1 MLQHPAKPLQPNGL
15 STRRLGRLFALR
27 DADVASLLVPLSAAD
42 DSLSRLDER
51 LQTSPIH
58 AGWIARTDFAEAC
71 AALWVEGSLV
81 HLEDLVLHD
90 ANMDIRS
97 PSHELTRAHAYLRL
111 RRKAWNGDP
120 KTLLSPVGLL
130 GFIGRG
136 RHQAG
141 NTERNSE
148 GDTAVK
154 GVLES
159 GAGMVGDTLAAAIA
173 KLKSATEAAS
183 GALERISSPPE
194 APRDTFV
201 YDEDWNEAGRLAE
214 WCACLTEAERYP
226 PVLGALALTLAWQAT
241 EPIQR
246 QAWLAP
252 LLAALYLR
260 RRRRAKAHLISLHLG
275 LRALRPKPGSAKTS
289 VEQLQQGLAIVEA
302 AAREGL
308 AQHDRLMLARQV
320 LGTQGKFENAAAG
333 RTSSQYP
340 ARHRADDRPRAQ
352 DQPAG
357 GPKPHRRTGHRT
369 AGDHWPATLSRLG
382 DRLSVPAGPIEPPRR
397 KEKGLRRFIEDD
409 DTPHRCAEG
418 PQDRLPSFRTWIRKA
433 SCPPCRRGPSRLF
446 VSLSM
451 H

>member
-1 MLQHPAKPLQPNGL
+1 MLQHPAKPLRPNGL

-71 AALWVEGSLV
+71 AALWAEGSLV

-159 GAGMVGDTLAAAIA
+159 GVEMVGDTLFSAAIA

-183 GALERISSPPE
+183 GALERISSSPSE

-289 VEQLQQGLAIVEA
+289 VEQLQQALAIVEA

-320 LGTQGKFENAAAG
+320 LERKCKGRRENSKMPQLAVLLLNTPLVTAPMIAQELKISQQAAQNLIAELGT
-333 RTSSQYP
+333 
-340 ARHRADDRPRAQ
+340 
-352 DQPAG
+352 
-357 GPKPHRRTGHRT
+357 
-369 AGDHWPATLSRLG
+369 
-382 DRLSVPAGPIEPPRR
+382 
-397 KEKGLRRFIEDD
+397 GLREI
-409 DTPHRCAEG
+409 TG
-418 PQDRLPSFRTWIRKA
+418 
-433 SCPPCRRGPSRLF
+433 RRRYRAWAIG
-446 VSLSM
+446 
-451 H
+451 

>member
-1 MLQHPAKPLQPNGL
+1 MLQYPAKPLQPNGL
-15 STRRLGRLFALR
+15 STKRLGRLFALR

-159 GAGMVGDTLAAAIA
+159 GAGMVGDTLFSAAIA

-183 GALERISSPPE
+183 GALERISSPSE

-289 VEQLQQGLAIVEA
+289 VEQLQQALAIVEA

-320 LGTQGKFENAAAG
+320 LERKCKGRRENSKMPQLAVLLLNTPLVTAPMIAQELKISQQAAQNLIAELGT
-333 RTSSQYP
+333 
-340 ARHRADDRPRAQ
+340 
-352 DQPAG
+352 
-357 GPKPHRRTGHRT
+357 
-369 AGDHWPATLSRLG
+369 
-382 DRLSVPAGPIEPPRR
+382 
-397 KEKGLRRFIEDD
+397 GLREI
-409 DTPHRCAEG
+409 TG
-418 PQDRLPSFRTWIRKA
+418 
-433 SCPPCRRGPSRLF
+433 RRRYRAWAIG
-446 VSLSM
+446 
-451 H
+451 

>member
-1 MLQHPAKPLQPNGL
+1 MLQHPAKPLRPNGL

-71 AALWVEGSLV
+71 AALWAEGSLV

-159 GAGMVGDTLAAAIA
+159 GAGMVGDTLFSAAIA

-183 GALERISSPPE
+183 GALERISSPSE

-275 LRALRPKPGSAKTS
+275 LRALRPKPRSAKTS
-289 VEQLQQGLAIVEA
+289 VEQLQQALAIVEA

-320 LGTQGKFENAAAG
+320 LERKCKGRRENSKMPQLAVLLLN
-333 RTSSQYP
+333 TP
-340 ARHRADDRPRAQ
+340 LVTAR
-352 DQPAG
+352 
-357 GPKPHRRTGHRT
+357 
-369 AGDHWPATLSRLG
+369 
-382 DRLSVPAGPIEPPRR
+382 
-397 KEKGLRRFIEDD
+397 
-409 DTPHRCAEG
+409 
-418 PQDRLPSFRTWIRKA
+418 
-433 SCPPCRRGPSRLF
+433 
-446 VSLSM
+446 
-451 H
+451 